1 MEKTNSIDY
10 TINKKKLSIQV
21 SLNGLSFCIS
31 SMETGTI
38 ESYNEVAFA
47 FMEHTKSLE
56 ANLKDYFATHPNLHQ
71 KFDEI
76 TVLHYN
82 KMSALV
88 PNELFDEDYIG
99 SYLQYHTKV
108 FDSDYFNH
116 DSIEFLQAQCV
127 YVPYI
132 HLNNFLI
139 EQLGD
144 FEYHHS
150 HSVLLK
156 SISKLHDA
164 NTSKV
169 YIYFNENQADFLVFK
184 QEQFILLNSFE
195 ISTPTDLLYYTLFVM
210 EQNQL
215 LPDFHEVVLLGSFIE
230 QDVYYQLLAEY
241 IRNLSFLSIESLA
254 AKNYFSASVNRK
266 HFILFQA

>member
-1 MEKTNSIDY
+1 MEKTNSKNP
-10 TINKKKLSIQV
+10 TNQLKKLSIQV
-21 SLNGLSFCIS
+21 SLNGLSFCIAS
-31 SMETGTI
+31 YTEGII
-38 ESYNEVAFA
+38 ESYNEVYFA
-47 FMEHTKSLE
+47 FLEPTKSLE
-56 ANLKDYFATHPNLHQ
+56 ANLKNYFATNQDLHQ
-71 KFDEI
+71 KFAEI
-76 TVLHYN
+76 KVLHYN

-88 PNELFDEDYIG
+88 PDELFDPEYIG
-99 SYLQYHTKV
+99 SYLQFHTKV
-108 FDSDYFNH
+108 YESDYFNH
-116 DSIEFLQAQCV
+116 DKIAFLQAQCV

-132 HLNNFLI
+132 NLNNFLI
-139 EQLGD
+139 EQLGN

-156 SISKLHDA
+156 SISKLHDV

-169 YIYFNENQADFLVFK
+169 YIHFNENQADFLVFK
-184 QEQFILLNSFE
+184 QEQFVLLNSFD
-195 ISTPTDLLYYTLFVM
+195 ITSPTDLLYYTLFVM

-230 QDVYYQLLAEY
+230 QDVNYQLLAEY
-241 IRNLSFLSIESLA
+241 VRNLSLLNSESLA

>member
-1 MEKTNSIDY
+1 MEKTNSIDS
-10 TINKKKLSIQV
+10 TTSKKKLSIQV

-31 SMETGTI
+31 SVEKETI
-38 ESYNEVAFA
+38 ESYNEVSFA
-47 FMEHTKSLE
+47 FMEASKPLE
-56 ANLKDYFATHPNLHQ
+56 SNLKDYFATHPNLHQ
-71 KFDEI
+71 KLDVI
-76 TVLHYN
+76 VVLHHN
-82 KMSALV
+82 KMSELV

-108 FDSDYFNH
+108 YDSDYFSH
-116 DSIEFLQAQCV
+116 DGIDFLQAQCV

-169 YIYFNENQADFLVFK
+169 YIHFNENQADFLVFK
-184 QEQFILLNSFE
+184 QEQFVLLNSFD

-230 QDVYYQLLAEY
+230 QDVNYQLLAEY
-241 IRNLSFLSIESLA
+241 VRNLSLLDSESLA

>member
-1 MEKTNSIDY
+1 MEKTNSIDSI
-10 TINKKKLSIQV
+10 TNKKKLSIQV
-21 SLNGLSFCIS
+21 YLNGISFCIS
-31 SMETGTI
+31 SITNGTI
-38 ESYNEVAFA
+38 ESYNEVSFA
-47 FMEHTKSLE
+47 FMEPSKSLE
-56 ANLKDYFATHPNLHQ
+56 SNLKDYFAIHPNLHQ
-71 KFDEI
+71 KFEKI

-108 FDSDYFNH
+108 YESDYFNH
-116 DSIEFLQAQCV
+116 DGIEFLQAQCV

-156 SISKLHDA
+156 SISKLHDT

-169 YIYFNENQADFLVFK
+169 YIHFNENQADFLVFK

-195 ISTPTDLLYYTLFVM
+195 ISSPTDLLYYTLFVM

-230 QDVYYQLLAEY
+230 QDVIFQLLAEY
-241 IRNLSFLSIESLA
+241 IRNLSLLNSETLA
-254 AKNYFSASVNRK
+254 NKNYFSTSVNRK